1 MVIEFVMQD
10 ENNNV
15 HIVNTVNYT
24 EKLLRVVCCLF
35 YQKKNKKGKKRKS

>member
-35 YQKKNKKGKKRKS
+35 YHNKEKE